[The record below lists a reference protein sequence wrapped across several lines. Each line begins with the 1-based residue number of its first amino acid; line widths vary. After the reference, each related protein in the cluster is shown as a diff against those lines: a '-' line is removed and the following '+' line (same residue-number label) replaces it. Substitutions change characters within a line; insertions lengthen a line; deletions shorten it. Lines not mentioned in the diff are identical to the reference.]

1 MAASTPVTPNWAD
14 LPDDA
19 LLTVFERLGSAD
31 VLLGVCRS
39 WLRVATGEPRLWR
52 RVDLADCCF
61 DPTTNMEA
69 MARAAVDRAAGC
81 LEHFAADRFATS
93 KLLRYIAK
101 RTNCLKSLHLL
112 TCMDF
117 WYNDLVILGKRNPNL
132 EELELTGCLPV
143 RSILKIPMEAIGRA
157 FPHLKRLRLNNRWL
171 NIELDEFL
179 DNYQALGIS
188 NSMPELRSLQLF
200 ANRLHNNVLYDILD
214 KCPHLESL
222 DIHQCFNIEVDAALK
237 AKCSRLKG
245 VKFPKDSTKD
255 YEYETF
261 VESTMPGS
269 LTFQIDPPPP
279 LPNYE
284 YPSSDEDGECDD
296 EDCEDDVE
304 DNEKDDEDCCW
315 LYDAITISTGG

>member
-1 MAASTPVTPNWAD
+1 MAASTPVTPNWAN
-14 LPDDA
+14 LPDDT
-19 LLTVFERLGSAD
+19 LLTVFERLGSVD

-52 RVDLADCCF
+52 CVDLADCCF
-61 DPTTNMEA
+61 DPTTDMEA

-179 DNYQALGIS
+179 DNYQAL
-188 NSMPELRSLQLF
+188 
-200 ANRLHNNVLYDILD
+200 
-214 KCPHLESL
+214 
-222 DIHQCFNIEVDAALK
+222 ALK

-304 DNEKDDEDCCW
+304 DNERMMRIVRVMT
-315 LYDAITISTGG
+315 ITWNLLLVAL

>member
-1 MAASTPVTPNWAD
+1 MAASTPVTPNWAN
-14 LPDDA
+14 LPDDT
-19 LLTVFERLGSAD
+19 LLTVFERLGSVD

-52 RVDLADCCF
+52 CVDLADCCF
-61 DPTTNMEA
+61 DPTTDMEA

-132 EELELTGCLPV
+132 EELELTGCLP
-143 RSILKIPMEAIGRA
+143 
-157 FPHLKRLRLNNRWL
+157 
-171 NIELDEFL
+171 
-179 DNYQALGIS
+179 
-188 NSMPELRSLQLF
+188 LF

-304 DNEKDDEDCCW
+304 DNERMMRIVRVMT
-315 LYDAITISTGG
+315 ITWNLLLVAL

>member
-1 MAASTPVTPNWAD
+1 MAAPAPPVPNWAE

-31 VLLGVCRS
+31 VLLGASVVCRS
-39 WLRVATGEPRLWR
+39 WFRIATREPRLWR

-61 DPTTNMEA
+61 DPTTDMEA
-69 MARAAVDRAAGC
+69 MARAAGR
-81 LEHFAADRFATS
+81 LEHFAADRFATG
-93 KLLRYIAK
+93 KLLRYIAT
-101 RTNCLKSLHLL
+101 RTNCLKSLRLL

-117 WYNDLVILGKRNPNL
+117 WYRDLVVVGKRNPNL

-143 RSILKIPMEAIGRA
+143 RSILKIPMEVIGRA
-157 FPHLKRLRLNNRWL
+157 FPHLKRLRLNNRWA

-200 ANRLHNNVLYDILD
+200 ANRLHNNALHDILD

-222 DIHQCFNIEVDAALK
+222 DIRQCFNIEVDAALK
-237 AKCSRLKG
+237 AKCSRLKDMR
-245 VKFPKDSTKD
+245 FPKDSTND
-255 YEYETF
+255 YEYDTF
-261 VESTMPGS
+261 TESPMPGS
-269 LTFQIDPPPP
+269 LTFAIDPPPP
-279 LPNYE
+279 PPNYG

-296 EDCEDDVE
+296 EDCENDGEDIENQNEDD
-304 DNEKDDEDCCW
+304 NKDSESDD
-315 LYDAITISTGG
+315 YDLE